1 MADNKPIG
9 NIKLGISLEG
19 IDESIKNLD
28 QLNKHIKVNE
38 SSMKANLKAFDSSKN
53 SVEAL
58 SQKQKDLTNTTGDYD
73 AKIKLLKKR
82 LEEQEKAENRNE
94 TAIANTQKAINDAT
108 AKYNGYNAQLQ
119 KTKEQLAYAESGVD
133 SLSDALKQNEK
144 ETQAQVKAL
153 KEVGDEAGAFEAKQ
167 KGLEKQQEL
176 LNESIK
182 AQKEAVSKLSN
193 EFGASSTQVEK
204 AEKALQS
211 LENQSDITDKQLGSL
226 RDSTKDTADTFD
238 NSSDSVGVFQ
248 GALMADF
255 ATEGLEKVKDMVGN
269 IIESIN
275 EASEQYNTLKA
286 QLGSGVD
293 VSEVQT
299 NVANVYAKGYG
310 EDVEEVQ
317 QALTAVKQLMPDL
330 NGKELED
337 MTARALTFSKATDT
351 DINESIKGART
362 LMNEFKITSVDA
374 FDLMNKGAQNGL
386 NFSGDL
392 ADQIS
397 EFAPIF
403 NQAGYS
409 ANDMFGMMNNAL
421 DGGAY
426 NLDRVNDLM
435 NEFTTRLDDGTIS
448 DNMGLLS
455 DDTQRLFEEYKTGGA
470 SASEMFDAVVK
481 DINNMENQTDKAAA
495 ASVMFGSLG
504 EDSSLKMVLGLTKVN
519 DTYKDVQGTSD
530 DVNSSISNSSPWEAL
545 KRNLKTGLTPFAEG
559 MSGIKSQIT
568 DVINNLFEKFPTA
581 TKLGLGVLLGTLALL
596 GTAFTI
602 ALIPAGI
609 FSGILA
615 ALGTAVG
622 VLTSPITLAVAGI
635 GLLVGAFV
643 LAYKKI
649 EPFRNMIDGILDSV
663 KNFATK
669 VYKQYIKPALDEVI
683 KAFTDFGKAI
693 KKWWD
698 ENGAQFIE
706 AIKDI
711 VGKIWNIIKPFVD
724 LIGKTFKLGFK
735 VVTETVMFAWDVI
748 KNQTKGFFKIIKGL
762 LDIFTGIFTGDWKK
776 LWNGV
781 KSIFSGAFDILTSWF
796 RTRFVKKIT
805 NSVVAFVRDIPKKFS
820 KMWTDIKGKF
830 TNGINTVV
838 RWMKNLPG
846 NIAKGINGN
855 AHKVVDAFKSMFKK
869 AQQVIKKPVNMVIGG
884 ANWVLKKFGAKELP
898 TWKPDE
904 SYAKGTP
911 RGGHKGGSALVNDGN
926 GAEMVIMPNGQA
938 FIPRGRN
945 VLIPDAPKG
954 MHVMNARDTAMAMGR
969 AKPTF
974 AYKNGT
980 SWWDNTKNFVGNMG
994 KWAKEKVSNV
1004 WDFVSNPSKLVEI
1017 ALSKFV
1023 NFGDATGFALD
1034 AGKGLV
1040 GKAKDS
1046 MLGWVKDLF
1055 STHDQGGV
1063 FDGSVDGSWGVF
1075 SYLKDIADK
1084 AIKRFGGGLRI
1095 TSGYRAGDPY
1105 YHGRRQA
1112 IDIALPSSMNGSAK
1126 NREIAN
1132 WAFDNFRSQVA
1143 YVITNGRVRDRKG
1156 FSGQGASG
1164 SWVRWPDNDHY
1175 DHVHINGS
1183 LSSSDISKVGAN
1195 MFGSGSGKVG
1205 GSWLNTI
1212 YQAAK
1217 QMGQTV
1223 TPYQAQGIL
1232 AQIQR
1237 ESGGNE
1243 KIIQSSAV
1251 WDINMANGNPAR
1263 GLLQYIPQTFRA
1275 YAVKGYGNIMNGY
1288 HQLLAFFNNSNWR
1301 RDLPYGRSGWGPTG
1315 RRLTGYANGGFI
1327 TRQHLAMVGEGNK
1340 PEVVIPLDKAKRSR
1354 ALQLLSKTK
1363 QIMGDNDG
1371 VIIQNNTETNDQR
1384 EVITLLT
1391 EQNALLLALLSKDN
1405 NVYLDTTK
1413 VNKKLDENKRKTNTS
1428 KNRGQGR
1435 ISFA

>member
-58 SQKQKDLTNTTGDYD
+58 SQKQKDLTSVTSDYD

-94 TAIANTQKAINDAT
+94 AAIANTQKAINDAT

-119 KTKEQLAYAESGVD
+119 KTKEQLAYAESGVE
-133 SLSDALKQNEK
+133 SLSDALKENEK
-144 ETQAQVKAL
+144 QTNQQVKAL
-153 KEVGDEAGAFEAKQ
+153 KDAGDEAGAFEAKQ
-167 KGLEKQQEL
+167 KGLEKQQDL

-193 EFGASSTQVEK
+193 EFGASSTQVKK
-204 AEKALQS
+204 AEQSLQS
-211 LENQSDITDKQLGSL
+211 LENQSDITDKQLEAL
-226 RDSTKDTADTFD
+226 RDSTKKAADTFD
-238 NSSDSVGVFQ
+238 NSSDSVGIFQ

-269 IIESIN
+269 IIDSIN
-275 EASEQYNTLKA
+275 EASDQYNTLKA

-293 VSEVQT
+293 VAEVQT
-299 NVANVYAKGYG
+299 SVANVYAKGYG

-330 NGKELED
+330 SGKELED

-504 EDSSLKMVLGLTKVN
+504 EDSSLKMVLGLTDVN
-519 DTYKDVQGTSD
+519 ETYKDVKGTSD
-530 DVNSSISNSSPWEAL
+530 DVNNAISNSSPWEAL
-545 KRNLKTGLTPFAEG
+545 KRNLKSGLTPFAEG
-559 MSGIKSQIT
+559 MSGIKSQVT
-568 DVINNLFEKFPTA
+568 DVINGLFEKFPTA
-581 TKLGLGVLLGTLALL
+581 TKLGLGVLIGTLALL

-615 ALGTAVG
+615 ALGTAIG
-622 VLTSPITLAVAGI
+622 VLTSPITLAIAGI

-643 LAYKKI
+643 LAYKNI

-669 VYKQYIKPALDEVI
+669 VYSQYIKPAIDEVVR
-683 KAFTDFGKAI
+683 AFRDFGQAI
-693 KKWWD
+693 KTWWD
-698 ENGAQFIE
+698 ENGAQFIT
-706 AIKDI
+706 AISN
-711 VGKIWNIIKPFVD
+711 VTGKIWEIIKPFVD
-724 LIGKTFKLGFK
+724 LIGRTFKLGFK

-748 KNQTKGFFKIIKGL
+748 KNQTQGFFKIIKGL
-762 LDIFTGIFTGDWKK
+762 LDIFTGVFTGDWKK
-776 LWNGV
+776 VWNGV

-805 NSVVAFVRDIPKKFS
+805 DSVVAFVRDIPKKFS
-820 KMWTDIKGKF
+820 NMWTSIKRFFTDGIDTLVKRMKEVPGK
-830 TNGINTVV
+830 IAE
-838 RWMKNLPG
+838 
-846 NIAKGINGN
+846 NISKN

-884 ANWVLKKFGAKELP
+884 ANWVLKKFGAKELDP
-898 TWKPDE
+898 WKPDE

-911 RGGHKGGSALVNDGN
+911 RGGHKGGNALVNDGN
-926 GAEMVIMPNGQA
+926 GAELVVMPNGQS

-945 VLIPDAPKG
+945 VLIPNAPKG
-954 MHVMNARDTAMAMGR
+954 MHVLNAQDTANALGKSR
-969 AKPTF
+969 PTF

-980 SWWDNTKNFVGNMG
+980 NWWENTKNFVGNMG

-1004 WDFVSNPSKLVEI
+1004 WDFVSNPSKLVDI

-1055 STHDQGGV
+1055 SSNDQGGV
-1063 FDGSVDGSWGVF
+1063 FNGSTDKAWGVYK
-1075 SYLKDIADK
+1075 YLRDIADS
-1084 AIKRFGGGLRI
+1084 AIAQFGSGLRI

-1126 NREIAN
+1126 NKNIADWVFN
-1132 WAFDNFRSQVA
+1132 KFRSQVA
-1143 YVITNGRVRDRKG
+1143 YVITNGRVKDRSG
-1156 FSGQGASG
+1156 FSGTGKDSVWK
-1164 SWVRWPDNDHY
+1164 SWAPNDHY
-1175 DHVHINGS
+1175 DHVHING
-1183 LSSSDISKVGAN
+1183 LLGASDVVKATGKTYSNSVEKWRSIASQALQMEGQYSTAN
-1195 MFGSGSGKVG
+1195 
-1205 GSWLNTI
+1205 LN
-1212 YQAAK
+1212 ALLN
-1217 QMGQTV
+1217 QMRTESNGN
-1223 TPYQAQGIL
+1223 PYAI
-1232 AQIQR
+1232 
-1237 ESGGNE
+1237 NN
-1243 KIIQSSAV
+1243 
-1251 WDINMANGNPAR
+1251 WDINAKNGTPSK
-1263 GLLQYIPQTFRA
+1263 GLMQVIDPTFRA
-1275 YAVKGYGNIMNGY
+1275 YARKGYNTNIYDPLSNI
-1288 HQLLAFFNNSNWR
+1288 LASIR
-1301 RDLPYGRSGWGPTG
+1301 YARSRYGS
-1315 RRLTGYANGGFI
+1315 LTNAYRGVGYANGGFI

-1354 ALQLLSKTK
+1354 AMQLLSKTK

-1371 VIIQNNTETNDQR
+1371 VIIQSNVQTNDQS
-1384 EVITLLT
+1384 EVISLLT
-1391 EQNALLLALLSKDN
+1391 QQNALLLALLNKDN

-1413 VNKKLDENKRKTNTS
+1413 VNKKLDEDKRKTAKS
-1428 KNRGQGR
+1428 KDRGQGR

>member
-58 SQKQKDLTNTTGDYD
+58 SQKQKDLTSVTSDYD

-108 AKYNGYNAQLQ
+108 AKYNGYNSQLQ
-119 KTKEQLAYAESGVD
+119 KTKEQLAYAESGVE
-133 SLSDALKQNEK
+133 SLSDALKENEK
-144 ETQAQVKAL
+144 QTNQQVKAL
-153 KEVGDEAGAFEAKQ
+153 KDAGDEAGAFEAKQ
-167 KGLEKQQEL
+167 KGLEKQQDL

-182 AQKEAVSKLSN
+182 AQKEAVSKLSS
-193 EFGASSTQVEK
+193 EFGASSTQVKK
-204 AEKALQS
+204 AEQSLQS
-211 LENQSDITDKQLGSL
+211 LENQSDITDKQLDAL
-226 RDSTKDTADTFD
+226 RASTKKAADTFD
-238 NSSDSVGVFQ
+238 NSSDSVGIFQ

-269 IIESIN
+269 IIDNIN
-275 EASEQYNTLKA
+275 EASDQYNTLKA

-317 QALTAVKQLMPDL
+317 QALTAVKQLMPYL
-330 NGKELED
+330 SGKELED

-455 DDTQRLFEEYKTGGA
+455 DDTQRLFEEYKKGGA
-470 SASEMFDAVVK
+470 TASEMFNAVVG

-519 DTYKDVQGTSD
+519 DKYKDVQGTSD
-530 DVNSSISNSSPWEAL
+530 DVNSAISNSSPWEAL
-545 KRNLKTGLTPFAEG
+545 KRNLKSGLTPFAEG
-559 MSGIKSQIT
+559 MSGIKSQVT

-622 VLTSPITLAVAGI
+622 VLTSPITLAIAGI
-635 GLLVGAFV
+635 GLLVGAFI
-643 LAYKKI
+643 LAYKNI

-669 VYKQYIKPALDEVI
+669 VYNEYLKPAIDEVMG
-683 KAFTDFGKAI
+683 AFRDFTTAI
-693 KKWWD
+693 KEWWD

-706 AIKDI
+706 AISN
-711 VGKIWNIIKPFVD
+711 VLGFIWD
-724 LIGKTFKLGFK
+724 LISPFLDKTLNLFKLIFK
-735 VVTETVMFAWDVI
+735 GIAETVKFAWDII
-748 KNQTKGFFKIIKGL
+748 KNQTQAFFTIVKGL
-762 LDIFTGIFTGDWKK
+762 LDVFIGVFTGDWKK
-776 LWNGV
+776 VWDGV
-781 KSIFSGAFDILTSWF
+781 KSIFTGAIDFLTSIF
-796 RTRFVKKIT
+796 RTNLIGKIT
-805 NSVVAFVRDIPKKFS
+805 SFVVGFVQDIPKRFS
-820 KMWTDIKGKF
+820 SMWDSIKQFFSDGITTLVDRMKEVPGKIAE
-830 TNGINTVV
+830 GIS
-838 RWMKNLPG
+838 KNAG
-846 NIAKGINGN
+846 
-855 AHKVVDAFKSMFKK
+855 KVVDAFKSMFKK

-898 TWKPDE
+898 TWQPDE

-911 RGGHKGGSALVNDGN
+911 RGGHKGGNALVNDGN
-926 GAEMVIMPNGQA
+926 GAEMVIMPNGQS

-945 VLIPDAPKG
+945 VLIPNAPKG
-954 MHVMNARDTAMAMGR
+954 MHVMNARDTALAMGR

-980 SWWDNTKNFVGNMG
+980 SWWDNTKNFIGNMG

-1004 WDFVSNPSKLVEI
+1004 WDFVSNPSKLVDI

-1023 NFGDATGFALD
+1023 NFGDATDLALD

-1055 STHDQGGV
+1055 SSNDQGGV
-1063 FDGSVDGSWGVF
+1063 FNGSTDKAWGVYK
-1075 SYLKDIADK
+1075 YLRDIADS
-1084 AIKRFGGGLRI
+1084 AIAQFGSGLRI

-1126 NREIAN
+1126 NKNIADWVFN
-1132 WAFDNFRSQVA
+1132 KFRSQVA
-1143 YVITNGRVRDRKG
+1143 YVITNGRVKDRSG
-1156 FSGQGASG
+1156 FSGTGKDSVWK
-1164 SWVRWPDNDHY
+1164 SWAPNDHY
-1175 DHVHINGS
+1175 DHVHING
-1183 LSSSDISKVGAN
+1183 LLGASDVVKATGKTYSNSVEKWRSIASQALQMEGQYSTAN
-1195 MFGSGSGKVG
+1195 
-1205 GSWLNTI
+1205 LN
-1212 YQAAK
+1212 ALMN
-1217 QMGQTV
+1217 QMRTESNGN
-1223 TPYQAQGIL
+1223 PYAI
-1232 AQIQR
+1232 
-1237 ESGGNE
+1237 NN
-1243 KIIQSSAV
+1243 
-1251 WDINMANGNPAR
+1251 WDINAKNGTPSK
-1263 GLLQYIPQTFRA
+1263 GLMQVIDPTFRA
-1275 YAVKGYGNIMNGY
+1275 YARKGYNTNIYDPLSNI
-1288 HQLLAFFNNSNWR
+1288 LASIR
-1301 RDLPYGRSGWGPTG
+1301 YARSRYGS
-1315 RRLTGYANGGFI
+1315 LTNAYRGVGYANGGFI

-1354 ALQLLSKTK
+1354 AMQLLSKTK
-1363 QIMGDNDG
+1363 RIMGDNDG
-1371 VIIQNNTETNDQR
+1371 VIIQNNTQNNDQS
-1384 EVITLLT
+1384 EIIALLT
-1391 EQNALLLALLSKDN
+1391 EQNSLLLSILSKHS
-1405 NVYLDTTK
+1405 NVYLDSKK
-1413 VNKKLDENKRKTNTS
+1413 VNRQLEITRKETNMIHNKRLGFN
-1428 KNRGQGR
+1428 N
-1435 ISFA
+1435 

>member
-1 MADNKPIG
+1 MAENGKIVG
-9 NIKLGISLEG
+9 NIRLGVSLEG
-19 IDESIKNLD
+19 IDDSIKNLD
-28 QLNKHIKVNE
+28 QLNKKIKVNE
-38 SSMKANLKAFDSSKN
+38 SSMKANLKAFDNSKN

-58 SQKQKDLTNTTGDYD
+58 SQKQKDLINTTGDYD

-119 KTKEQLAYAESGVD
+119 KTKESLAYAESGVD

-167 KGLEKQQEL
+167 KGLEKQQDL
-176 LNESIK
+176 LNDSIE
-182 AQKEAVSKLSN
+182 AQKDAVSKLAQ
-193 EFGASSTQVEK
+193 EFGDSSSQVEN
-204 AEKALQS
+204 AQKALER
-211 LENQSDITDKQLGSL
+211 LENQSDITEKQLGSL
-226 RDSTKDTADTFD
+226 KDSTKDTADTFD

-269 IIESIN
+269 IIENIN

-293 VSEVQT
+293 VADVQT
-299 NVANVYAKGYG
+299 SVANVYAKGYG

-330 NGKELED
+330 SGKELED
-337 MTARALTFSKATDT
+337 MTARALSFSKATDT

-362 LMNEFKITSVDA
+362 LMNEFKISSVDA

-392 ADQIS
+392 ADQLS

-403 NQAGYS
+403 SQAGYN
-409 ANDMFGMMNNAL
+409 ANDMFAMMNNGL

-426 NLDRVNDLM
+426 NLDKVNDLM
-435 NEFTTRLDDGTIS
+435 NEFTTRLDDGTIA

-455 DDTQRLFEEYKTGGA
+455 DDTQKLFEKYKTGGA
-470 SASEMFDAVVK
+470 TASEMFDAVVK
-481 DINNMENQTDKAAA
+481 DINNMENQTDKAAT

-519 DTYKDVQGTSD
+519 DKYKDVKGTAD
-530 DVNSSISNSSPWEAL
+530 DVGSSVSNSSPWEAL

-622 VLTSPITLAVAGI
+622 VLTSPITLAIAGI
-635 GLLVGAFV
+635 GLLIGAFV
-643 LAYKKI
+643 LAYQKI

-669 VYKQYIKPALDEVI
+669 VYNEYIKPAIDEVVR
-683 KAFTDFGKAI
+683 AFQDFGKAI
-693 KKWWD
+693 KEWWD

-706 AIKDI
+706 AISN
-711 VGKIWNIIKPFVD
+711 VLGFIWD
-724 LIGKTFKLGFK
+724 LISPFLDKTAKLFSFIFKA
-735 VVTETVMFAWDVI
+735 VVETVKFAWDVI

-762 LDIFTGIFTGDWKK
+762 LDIFTGVFTGDWKK
-776 LWNGV
+776 VWNGV
-781 KSIFSGAFDILTSWF
+781 KSIFSGAVDILTSWF
-796 RTRFVKKIT
+796 RTKFVKKIT
-805 NSVVAFVRDIPKKFS
+805 DSVVGFVRDIPKKFS
-820 KMWTDIKGKF
+820 DMWTKIKRFFTDGIGTLVKRMKEVPGKIAE
-830 TNGINTVV
+830 GIS
-838 RWMKNLPG
+838 K
-846 NIAKGINGN
+846 N

-884 ANWVLKKFGAKELP
+884 ANWVLKKFGAKEIP

-904 SYAKGTP
+904 KYAKGTP
-911 RGGHKGGSALVNDGN
+911 RGGHKRGNALVNDGN
-926 GAEMVIMPNGQA
+926 GAEMVIMPNGQS

-954 MHVMNARDTAMAMGR
+954 MHVLNARDTAMAMGR

-980 SWWDNTKNFVGNMG
+980 SWWENTKNFVGNMG

-1023 NFGDATGFALD
+1023 NFSDATGFALD

-1046 MLGWVKDLF
+1046 MFGWVKDLF
-1055 STHDQGGV
+1055 SSNDQGGV
-1063 FDGSVDGSWGVF
+1063 FNGSTDKAWGVYK
-1075 SYLKDIADK
+1075 YLRDIADS
-1084 AIKRFGGGLRI
+1084 AISKFGEGLRI

-1112 IDIALPSSMNGSAK
+1112 IDIALPSSMNGSAQ
-1126 NREIAN
+1126 NRNIADWVFN
-1132 WAFDNFRSQVA
+1132 KFRSQVA
-1143 YVITNGRVRDRKG
+1143 YVITNGRVKDRSG
-1156 FSGQGASG
+1156 FSGTGKDSVWK
-1164 SWVRWPDNDHY
+1164 SWAPNDHY
-1175 DHVHINGS
+1175 DHVHVNGLLGASDVVKATGKTYSNSVEKWRSIASQALQMEGQYSTANLNALMNQMRTESNGNQYAIN
-1183 LSSSDISKVGAN
+1183 N
-1195 MFGSGSGKVG
+1195 
-1205 GSWLNTI
+1205 
-1212 YQAAK
+1212 
-1217 QMGQTV
+1217 
-1223 TPYQAQGIL
+1223 
-1232 AQIQR
+1232 
-1237 ESGGNE
+1237 
-1243 KIIQSSAV
+1243 
-1251 WDINMANGNPAR
+1251 WDINAKNGTPSK
-1263 GLLQYIPQTFRA
+1263 GLLQVIDPTFRA
-1275 YAVKGYGNIMNGY
+1275 YARKGYNTNIYDPLSNI
-1288 HQLLAFFNNSNWR
+1288 LASIR
-1301 RDLPYGRSGWGPTG
+1301 YARSRYGS
-1315 RRLTGYANGGFI
+1315 LTSAYRGVGYANGGFI
-1327 TRQHLAMVGEGNK
+1327 TKQHLAMVGEGNK

-1363 QIMGDNDG
+1363 QIMGDNGG
-1371 VIIQNNTETNDQR
+1371 VIIQSNTETNDQS
-1384 EVITLLT
+1384 EVIALLT

-1428 KNRGQGR
+1428 KDRGQGR
-1435 ISFA
+1435 ISLA